1 MQAKPFSRGGGART
15 RLLALCLLA
24 ATAWSGEPH
33 ATEPKMA
40 SDPQTRVARW
50 HALLRQP
57 GLEDW
62 DKLIRVNRFFNQL
75 RQQDDRLTWGM
86 NDYWAS
92 PEELLR
98 AGAGDCEDFAIAKYQ
113 TLLALGLPAEQLRLL
128 TTRAYSPRTRT
139 IERHMVLTFQAS
151 PGATVWVL
159 DNLIPEILALDMRHD
174 LARIQTVAGSM
185 PQGERHTRTEE

>member
-1 MQAKPFSRGGGART
+1 M
-15 RLLALCLLA
+15 
-24 ATAWSGEPH
+24 
-33 ATEPKMA
+33 EPKMA
-40 SDPQTRVARW
+40 ADPETRVARW
-50 HALLRQP
+50 HALLRHP
-57 GLEDW
+57 GLDEW

-86 NDYWAS
+86 NDYWAT

-113 TLLALGLPAEQLRLL
+113 TLLALGIHPERIRLV

-139 IERHMVLTFQAS
+139 IERHMVLTYQAS
-151 PGATVWVL
+151 PGATAWVL
-159 DNLIPEILALDMRHD
+159 DNLIPEIVALDMRHD

-185 PQGERHTRTEE
+185 RQGERHTRTEE